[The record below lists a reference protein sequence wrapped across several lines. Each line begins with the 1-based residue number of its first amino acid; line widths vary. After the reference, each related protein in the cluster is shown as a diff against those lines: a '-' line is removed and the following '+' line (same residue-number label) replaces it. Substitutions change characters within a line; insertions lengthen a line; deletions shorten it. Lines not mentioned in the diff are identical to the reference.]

1 MNNEDVRA
9 ILDTMR
15 IPRATVSSLCD
26 LKAAELSAYLRDRR
40 GVSEIK
46 AARIESVVE
55 ELKQLLGTTW
65 PMVRQEIPVA
75 IDLRDVPALRELL
88 KYLRGIQASI
98 DFQRSQGRAP
108 AEQTTQTSL

>member
-40 GVSEIK
+40 GVSETK
-46 AARIESVVE
+46 AAKIESVVE
-55 ELKQLLGTTW
+55 ELKELLGSTW
-65 PMVRQEIPVA
+65 PMVRLEIPVS

-88 KYLRGIQASI
+88 KYLREIQHNI
-98 DFQRSQGRAP
+98 DFQRNQGADP
-108 AEQTTQTSL
+108 QEQDRS